1 MDPSRLLDL
10 SNAAYQHRLS
20 SSSSSHNTLFTTFLL
35 SEVSSTLLE
44 DLLMGFQLNP
54 VLIFKKFWNLEFK
67 E

>member
-35 SEVSSTLLE
+35 SEVSST
-44 DLLMGFQLNP
+44 F
-54 VLIFKKFWNLEFK
+54 VKT
-67 E
+67 